1 MVTWVLSGVDVI
13 GSGASI
19 SVVDFHLKIVGQVVK
34 TGQRAVFVYDRVRI
48 QNATKPHMYLIH
60 IESLITRNKVLCR

>member
-19 SVVDFHLKIVGQVVK
+19 SVVDFHLRIVG
-34 TGQRAVFVYDRVRI
+34 
-48 QNATKPHMYLIH
+48 
-60 IESLITRNKVLCR
+60 